1 MKTKRDRPTKIVRS
15 FQGFTVNVERVPGT
29 TQQYTTADGKNA
41 EQLWFVA
48 YGYFPGK
55 PSTDGDSL
63 DAFLCF
69 HEDAPNAYIVDQLK
83 DGKFDQPKVMFGCR
97 SAKEARSIFESHRWP
112 NAFGGMRRL
121 PIESLSQQLDAWTGT
136 IAAERI
142 DDQNEVPAEPDDKQ
156 MIDHVKTGFSQL
168 VRSIAVAALAGGTL
182 APEIR
187 DAVLA
192 FTRDTGEPP
201 IAPETRQ
208 DGVRMRVADVREVR
222 EDARE
227 VDFVASTESIDSYG
241 EIVKQNWRFER
252 FAVNPVILFA
262 HDSHSLP
269 IGHATKFAVESNE
282 LRITVKFSTARAN
295 PFAEL
300 CFQSVLEKALR
311 GGSVGFKPNTIRYEK
326 HNDREVCVLDDN
338 ELFEFSVCPLPA
350 NPDGLAQLEQ
360 RMAKALGQTHEALLK
375 SLSAI
380 PVKPVDVQPKNK
392 EGRVPE
398 PKKKTLGDAE
408 VGAIRTR
415 GSCKVTCDCGGEME
429 IDMPML
435 AKMDDESKTLSAK
448 VTTLEGDLATS
459 KKALEDFTKQVVAE
473 KRTLEVKTEL
483 DVLVKADKLL
493 ADDVED
499 LVTLGI
505 EKPERYATRV
515 KQIQERTPLGAVDL
529 TKRVPLGGEANPQ
542 RGTANTTDKTFD
554 ATDLVNRA
562 TSDAYATRN
571 TERGFAQSAGPSV
584 DAGAMISLVNHAA

>member
-1 MKTKRDRPTKIVRS
+1 MKTKRDRPTKVVRTV
-15 FQGFTVNVERVPGT
+15 QGFTVNVERLAGT
-29 TQQYTTADGKNA
+29 TQQYTMPDGKVI
-41 EQLWFVA
+41 EQLWSVD

-55 PSTDGDSL
+55 PSADGDSL

-69 HEDAPNAYIVDQLK
+69 HEDAPNAYVVDQLK
-83 DGKFDQPKVMFGCR
+83 DGKFDQPKVMLGCR
-97 SAKEARSIFESHRWP
+97 SAKEARSIFDAHRWP

-121 PIESLSQQLDAWTGT
+121 SIESLRQQLDAWTGT

-142 DDQNEVPAEPDDKQ
+142 DDQNEAPAEPDEKQ
-156 MIDHVKTGFSQL
+156 MSTNAKTGFSHL
-168 VRSIAVAALAGGTL
+168 VRGIAVAALASGTL

-192 FTRDTGEPP
+192 FTRDGAEHSIT
-201 IAPETRQ
+201 AETRQ

-227 VDFVASTESIDSYG
+227 VDFVASTETIDSYG

-262 HDSHSLP
+262 HDSRSLP

-360 RMAKALGQTHEALLK
+360 RMAKLFGQTMEAFAK
-375 SLSAI
+375 SHSFVPA
-380 PVKPVDVQPKNK
+380 KPVDAQPKTK

-429 IDMPML
+429 IEMPSL
-435 AKMDDESKTLSAK
+435 TKMDDENKSLSAK
-448 VTTLEGDLATS
+448 VTTLESDLATN
-459 KKALEDFTKQVVAE
+459 KKTLDDFTKQVAIE
-473 KRTLEVKTEL
+473 KRTGEVKTEL
-483 DVLVKADKLL
+483 DALVKADKLL

-505 EKPERYATRV
+505 EKPERFAARV
-515 KQIQERTPLGAVDL
+515 KQIQERAPLGAADL
-529 TKRVPLGGEANPQ
+529 TKRVPLGAETNPQ
-542 RGTANTTDKTFD
+542 RGAAGTVPSADETLVSLGAEMQRSGVLPM
-554 ATDLVNRA
+554 ATIADP
-562 TSDAYATRN
+562 D
-571 TERGFAQSAGPSV
+571 SALL
-584 DAGAMISLVNHAA
+584 SL